1 MIFSADQMRSNV
13 AWSQVLQRSRPTDDR
28 SSPLKTSSGKL
39 TLEHQFRQPTRG
51 GPIMHQIRMQRVNEA
66 VKEVVSQTIVEEL
79 EDPRIGFVTVTK
91 VQTSNDMKRAKIFVS
106 IMGNEETK
114 VQTLEGLASSHG
126 LIQSRIAS
134 ELKMKNTP
142 TINFVYDETV
152 DTMFRIDELLKR
164 SK

>member
-1 MIFSADQMRSNV
+1 
-13 AWSQVLQRSRPTDDR
+13 
-28 SSPLKTSSGKL
+28 
-39 TLEHQFRQPTRG
+39 
-51 GPIMHQIRMQRVNEA
+51 MHQIRMQRVNEA

-114 VQTLEGLASSHG
+114 EQTLEGLASSHG
-126 LIQSRIAS
+126 LIQSKIAS

-142 TINFVYDETV
+142 TINLVYDDTV
-152 DTMFRIDELLKR
+152 DTMFRI
-164 SK
+164 

>member
-1 MIFSADQMRSNV
+1 
-13 AWSQVLQRSRPTDDR
+13 
-28 SSPLKTSSGKL
+28 
-39 TLEHQFRQPTRG
+39 
-51 GPIMHQIRMQRVNEA
+51 MHQIRMQRVNEA

-114 VQTLEGLASSHG
+114 VQTLEGLASSQG
-126 LIQSRIAS
+126 LIQSKIAS

-142 TINFVYDETV
+142 TINFVYDDTV
-152 DTMFRIDELLKR
+152 DKMFRIEELLKR
-164 SK
+164 SE